1 MLTSATGLNS
11 GVPLLSLC
19 GPLAGGGA
27 ACLSSVSH
35 GVMRLLAGRF
45 FWGYGARA
53 PSRLSGPATGLTGQC
68 FSAAVCALLIVMLLG
83 APTMAVITGDPWEE
97 MAWLGWPLVVA
108 FYFVG
113 LRILEARPH
122 KSFFVLH
129 GTPLWLFVF
138 LGMWSLEALLSD
150 WAAAGDLWSKTA
162 LGLMPRLGCCAV
174 GARFFCTPLAA
185 QRLARRLPGF
195 GRRAFDN
202 SRRVVAVPGG
212 HRLPERQLA
221 HGLLTVGES
230 HRYQRR
236 IFATRYIDVASGM
249 CSTFR

>member
-11 GVPLLSLC
+11 GAPLLALWAFSWWWGSLFVEC
-19 GPLAGGGA
+19 FARRDDDVGWAVFLGLWGA
-27 ACLSSVSH
+27 STFAFVWASN
-35 GVMRLLAGRF
+35 RLN
-45 FWGYGARA
+45 W
-53 PSRLSGPATGLTGQC
+53 
-68 FSAAVCALLIVMLLG
+68 AVFQVPQYALLIVMLLG
-83 APTMAVITGDPWEE
+83 APTMAVTTSDPWEE

-108 FYFVG
+108 FYFAG

-138 LGMWSLEALLSD
+138 LGMWCLEGAALRLGRSGRFMEQNSFGSD
-150 WAAAGDLWSKTA
+150 A
-162 LGLMPRLGCCAV
+162 RLGCCAV
-174 GARFFCTPLAA
+174 GARVCTPLAA
-185 QRLARRLPGF
+185 HRLARRLPGF
-195 GRRAFDN
+195 GRRAFDD